1 VRIEHAW
8 SGLMSYAR
16 HKMPQIGRL
25 PERGPWYAM
34 GFGGHGVAPTT
45 AAGEVLA
52 RALTGEAPMPE
63 GFKRYGL
70 PRTMGPLGLVAAQ
83 ATYSWLQWRDAVRS

>member
-1 VRIEHAW
+1 
-8 SGLMSYAR
+8 MSYAR

-25 PERGPWYAM
+25 PDGGPWYAM
-34 GFGGHGVAPTT
+34 GFGGHGVGPTT

-52 RALTGEAPMPE
+52 RALTGEAPVPE

-70 PRTMGPLGLVAAQ
+70 ARTMGSLGLVAAQ
-83 ATYSWLQWRDAVRS
+83 ATYSWLQWRDALRS